1 MSANPI
7 NTFPEQSVSNAQT
20 PDDRTWLDR
29 IGITAS
35 VACAIHCMIAP
46 LLLLLL
52 PAAGSVWSDP
62 LVHWVLAVLVL
73 PLAVWVIYRGYCKH
87 GKRLTLVAAVSGS
100 AFVVAGLIA
109 PMVHTQPL
117 FSLPMPAWS
126 GLGSANAQA
135 STPVP
140 ASTPEPIAQVAPVVA
155 PPSEAEVVEVSACV
169 DGCCDTDSL
178 AKAESKAD
186 FAPTLLVDASE
197 SSCTDGCCETP
208 VVEQAVPV
216 LLAAPLVA
224 AVEEQSPACADACC
238 GTSETV
244 PTAQEQTLGCTEA
257 CCDSEKSEQTPTE
270 SAQAIEAAG
279 DEDTQIGCTAACCP
293 SLAVSEYTGAVT
305 MGFPAGGVFTMIGS
319 FLLVLAHATNLHACR
334 CFSRASGAGSDCGCP
349 TQF

>member
-1 MSANPI
+1 MSANPT
-7 NTFPEQSVSNAQT
+7 NTFPVQSVSNAQA

-100 AFVVAGLIA
+100 AFVVVGLVA
-109 PMVHTQPL
+109 PMFSTQPL
-117 FSLPMPAWS
+117 FSLPMPSWAV
-126 GLGSANAQA
+126 LGSASAQA
-135 STPVP
+135 SAPSATLSGDSPNRLTEPVNLP
-140 ASTPEPIAQVAPVVA
+140 ASAAEPTEP
-155 PPSEAEVVEVSACV
+155 SACT
-169 DGCCDTDSL
+169 DGCCDTH
-178 AKAESKAD
+178 AKEKAERPVAILGPEATTGPAP
-186 FAPTLLVDASE
+186 FA
-197 SSCTDGCCETP
+197 CTG
-208 VVEQAVPV
+208 
-216 LLAAPLVA
+216 
-224 AVEEQSPACADACC
+224 ACC
-238 GTSETV
+238 GPNETMST
-244 PTAQEQTLGCTEA
+244 PQPPLLGCTEA
-257 CCDSEKSEQTPTE
+257 CCDSEKNTSTPAE
-270 SAQAIEAAG
+270 SAHTAEAAG
-279 DEDTQIGCTAACCP
+279 DAEPQIGCTAACCP

-334 CFSRASGAGSDCGCP
+334 CFSRATGTGSDCGCP
-349 TQF
+349 TQD